1 MSVQELRGVR
11 VLKAANDLDIGDHTI
26 SVGRIKIKK
35 MNEGRIPI
43 IGTGGVLTDTNKFT
57 YSTSGSGGGSG
68 SGSEIGL
75 LTVPTL
81 RVKEIAG
88 NIDVKG
94 YELRYMIE
102 KMLSSFSYLYFLI
115 FSFFWPT
122 FFSISLIL
130 VSYLTFFPLLFS
142 SNAVL
147 RNAKLLDSSIAGM
160 HLSVK
165 SLTVP
170 DLISGKKIMNKNKK
184 DKMII
189 FCCFICSLIFYF
201 CY

>member
-1 MSVQELRGVR
+1 M
-11 VLKAANDLDIGDHTI
+11 LKAANDLDIGDHTI

-43 IGTGGVLTDTNKFT
+43 IGTGGVLTDSNKFT
-57 YSTSGSGGGSG
+57 YSTSGSGSGSGGGSGSG

-75 LTVPTL
+75 LTVPTI

-130 VSYLTFFPLLFS
+130 LSYLTFFPYYSPVMLYCATPS
-142 SNAVL
+142 
-147 RNAKLLDSSIAGM
+147 
-160 HLSVK
+160 
-165 SLTVP
+165 
-170 DLISGKKIMNKNKK
+170 
-184 DKMII
+184 
-189 FCCFICSLIFYF
+189 C
-201 CY
+201 

>member
-11 VLKAANDLDIGDHTI
+11 VFKAANDLDIGDHTI

-43 IGTGGVLTDTNKFT
+43 IGTGGVLTDSNKFT
-57 YSTSGSGGGSG
+57 YSTSGSGSGGGSGSG

-102 KMLSSFSYLYFLI
+102 KMLSSFSYLYFFI
-115 FSFFWPT
+115 YSFFLSYFLSTDLVFLVT
-122 FFSISLIL
+122 FNI
-130 VSYLTFFPLLFS
+130 FF
-142 SNAVL
+142 
-147 RNAKLLDSSIAGM
+147 I
-160 HLSVK
+160 
-165 SLTVP
+165 
-170 DLISGKKIMNKNKK
+170 
-184 DKMII
+184 
-189 FCCFICSLIFYF
+189 CCFPVMLYCATPS
-201 CY
+201 C